1 MCLIS
6 FFIALFG
13 KKYITCNKYI
23 TISFFSGNIMRN
35 HIKQLRKENNITL
48 NDLSVMSDVPVEEL
62 GAIEDGTIEPT
73 LLDAYNIKKALNQE
87 FLADVFVFE

>member
-1 MCLIS
+1 
-6 FFIALFG
+6 
-13 KKYITCNKYI
+13 
-23 TISFFSGNIMRN
+23 MRN

-48 NDLSVMSDVPVEEL
+48 NDLSVMSDVPIEEL
-62 GAIEDGTIEPT
+62 EGIEDGTVEPS

>member
-1 MCLIS
+1 
-6 FFIALFG
+6 
-13 KKYITCNKYI
+13 
-23 TISFFSGNIMRN
+23 MRN

-62 GAIEDGTIEPT
+62 EAIEEGTIEPS

>member
-1 MCLIS
+1 
-6 FFIALFG
+6 
-13 KKYITCNKYI
+13 
-23 TISFFSGNIMRN
+23 MRN

-62 GAIEDGTIEPT
+62 EAIQEGTVEPS

>member
-1 MCLIS
+1 
-6 FFIALFG
+6 
-13 KKYITCNKYI
+13 
-23 TISFFSGNIMRN
+23 MRN

>member
-1 MCLIS
+1 
-6 FFIALFG
+6 
-13 KKYITCNKYI
+13 
-23 TISFFSGNIMRN
+23 MRN

-48 NDLSVMSDVPVEEL
+48 NDLSVMSDIPVEEL

>member
-1 MCLIS
+1 M
-6 FFIALFG
+6 
-13 KKYITCNKYI
+13 K
-23 TISFFSGNIMRN
+23 N
-35 HIKQLRKENNITL
+35 HIKQLRKQNNITL

>member
-1 MCLIS
+1 
-6 FFIALFG
+6 
-13 KKYITCNKYI
+13 
-23 TISFFSGNIMRN
+23 MRN
-35 HIKQLRKENNITL
+35 NIKQLRKQNNITL

-62 GAIEDGTIEPT
+62 EAIEDGTVEPS

>member
-1 MCLIS
+1 
-6 FFIALFG
+6 
-13 KKYITCNKYI
+13 
-23 TISFFSGNIMRN
+23 MRN

-62 GAIEDGTIEPT
+62 DAIEDGTIEPT

>member
-1 MCLIS
+1 
-6 FFIALFG
+6 
-13 KKYITCNKYI
+13 
-23 TISFFSGNIMRN
+23 MRN
-35 HIKQLRKENNITL
+35 NIKQLRKQNNITL

-62 GAIEDGTIEPT
+62 EAIEEGTVEPS